1 MRALRALAAVRHTFE
16 LFDQI
21 VAYLVRVVPEL
32 PEKGFR
38 GIPREAVRGKEIMPT
53 LAEKWLAQGE
63 AKGEARGEAKGELKA
78 LRSVLRR
85 QLELKFGELDADH
98 DAQLQAATSEELQ
111 RFLERIV
118 SADSVDAVLATSS

>member
-21 VAYLVRVVPEL
+21 VAYLVPEL

-38 GIPREAVRGKEIMPT
+38 GTPREAVRGKEIMPT